1 MPLMIDGPDQLQEWL
16 DWTWPRHNAF
26 LACWKLTRNTEPECL
41 STALLAPLTEW
52 CLLQCTT
59 VLQED
64 YVRRSRIAG
73 QKMCFSRNCF
83 SLSKIPGQNFGAVS
97 SAVAV
102 YLCAHLWFTS
112 LLSYPVSESALSI
125 PQWKKI
131 PHLHPEPQ
139 WMHLKKLHPAHLTR
153 QRSLFDVSGHQS
165 IIYPVQDYACIC
177 ICIRAVYRIVVILCA
192 KRKLFFHPQA
202 YRLLVFNK
210 MHVLFLLL

>member
-1 MPLMIDGPDQLQEWL
+1 MQGWKIKTSALNTTTCRESTLCARVFLRGMFVRLRYLIRSCIWFWRKTLKKLIMPLMIDGPDQLQEWL

-26 LACWKLTRNTEPECL
+26 LACWKPTRNTEPECL
-41 STALLAPLTEW
+41 SAALLAPLTEW

-102 YLCAHLWFTS
+102 YLCAHLWSSS

-125 PQWKKI
+125 PQWKNI

-139 WMHLKKLHPAHLTR
+139 WMH
-153 QRSLFDVSGHQS
+153 
-165 IIYPVQDYACIC
+165 
-177 ICIRAVYRIVVILCA
+177 
-192 KRKLFFHPQA
+192 
-202 YRLLVFNK
+202 
-210 MHVLFLLL
+210 